1 MALVAT
7 SEAIKI
13 NKDDTTA
20 ADIKKITETANA
32 AAGQIE
38 TSTDETIGKVASSAA
53 DVIREMGEKA
63 VAQRQKLEKS
73 AEKEDDDDDDEEAK
87 PKKKGSKVAKKTSDD
102 DDEETANKKID
113 EKAEENIIKIEKEEA
128 EDK

>member
-73 AEKEDDDDDDEEAK
+73 AVKEDDDDDDEEAK

-102 DDEETANKKID
+102 DEETANKKID
-113 EKAEENIIKIEKEEA
+113 EKAEQNIIKIEKEET

>member
-73 AEKEDDDDDDEEAK
+73 AEKEDDDDDEEAK

-102 DDEETANKKID
+102 DEETASKKID

>member
-1 MALVAT
+1 MALFAT

-63 VAQRQKLEKS
+63 VAQRQKVEKS
-73 AEKEDDDDDDEEAK
+73 AEKEDDDDDEEAK

-113 EKAEENIIKIEKEEA
+113 EKAEQNIIKIEKEET

>member
-73 AEKEDDDDDDEEAK
+73 AEKEDDDDDEEAK

-102 DDEETANKKID
+102 DEETANKKID
-113 EKAEENIIKIEKEEA
+113 EKAEQNIIKIEKEET